1 MREEM
6 WCARAGCGA
15 PGGAG
20 VPCCYVRVLHRLLPY
35 CPKSHRACPRLRRRR
50 CFTAPPPKLHLCRKQ
65 GWKVEVRE
73 VSGHAKHLAASQKG
87 AARNQSATLRCAT
100 LILWRC
106 RNGGIPLTAQEWGSS
121 VAALALARGVG
132 RMRCVGRAAHRSN
145 YDMCYLITGDVWS
158 PVLGQ
163 GFIT

>member
-1 MREEM
+1 MRVCRGVRNTQEE
-6 WCARAGCGA
+6 RAGCGA

-20 VPCCYVRVLHRLLPY
+20 VPCCYPCAHRLLPY
-35 CPKSHRACPRLRRRR
+35 CPKSHRACPRLRRRG

-145 YDMCYLITGDVWS
+145 YDMC
-158 PVLGQ
+158 
-163 GFIT
+163 

>member
-1 MREEM
+1 MFYGAA
-6 WCARAGCGA
+6 ARK
-15 PGGAG
+15 
-20 VPCCYVRVLHRLLPY
+20 V
-35 CPKSHRACPRLRRRR
+35 
-50 CFTAPPPKLHLCRKQ
+50 HLCRKQ

>member
-1 MREEM
+1 MHVCRGVRNTQEE
-6 WCARAGCGA
+6 RAGCGA
-15 PGGAG
+15 PVGRAYL
-20 VPCCYVRVLHRLLPY
+20 VVIRVLHRLLPY

-65 GWKVEVRE
+65 GWEVEVRE

-132 RMRCVGRAAHRSN
+132 RMRCVWAVPPIGVTMTCVTSSLAMYSRP
-145 YDMCYLITGDVWS
+145 C
-158 PVLGQ
+158 
-163 GFIT
+163 